1 MSARFLKQENVT
13 IEFQFVDVSDR
24 SHAFARQS
32 SRFHVSCGLA
42 IEPLPAG
49 SWDTHLHT
57 FDPVKHPYEPDS
69 PYFPP
74 ASSVQSALARMPADN
89 YVFVMAMPEG
99 MRPENVLESVAYVNS
114 TLTSNGRKRQ
124 SRATV
129 VLDFSTIDHTQL
141 SALHSQ
147 GVRSVRIHTQGAV
160 TKGLEGDEAL
170 KVYIETVA
178 RQIAP
183 LGWTL
188 DGQLK
193 TEQWVK
199 FAPFMKQLHSEIG
212 IEFVGDHHFYLT
224 AADYASE
231 KYAAIIDLIE
241 SGAAWTKI
249 SGLTQRVGANQNL
262 ENMRLVSL
270 GLASAAGGRRAV
282 YGSDWPHVVSGGG
295 SSEVVVFDEK
305 AEAAQYRQWFGEEL
319 FRKVMVDNPARLY
332 A

>member
-1 MSARFLKQENVT
+1 
-13 IEFQFVDVSDR
+13 
-24 SHAFARQS
+24 
-32 SRFHVSCGLA
+32 
-42 IEPLPAG
+42 
-49 SWDTHLHT
+49 
-57 FDPVKHPYEPDS
+57 
-69 PYFPP
+69 
-74 ASSVQSALARMPADN
+74 
-89 YVFVMAMPEG
+89 MAMPEG
-99 MRPENVLESVAYVNS
+99 TRPENVLESVAYVNS
-114 TLTSNGRKRQ
+114 TLTADGRKRQ

-141 SALHSQ
+141 RTLHSQ
-147 GVRSVRIHTQGAV
+147 GVRSVRIHTRDAV

-193 TEQWVK
+193 TEQWIK
-199 FAPFMKQLHSEIG
+199 FAPLMKELHSETG

-224 AADYASE
+224 AVDYASE
-231 KYAAIIDLIE
+231 KYAAVLDLIE

-249 SGLTQRVGANQNL
+249 SGLTQRVGADQDL
-262 ENMRLVSL
+262 ESMRLVSL
-270 GLASAAGGRRAV
+270 GLASAAGGHEAV
-282 YGSDWPHVVSGGG
+282 YGSDWPHVVSGEG

>member
-1 MSARFLKQENVT
+1 
-13 IEFQFVDVSDR
+13 
-24 SHAFARQS
+24 
-32 SRFHVSCGLA
+32 
-42 IEPLPAG
+42 
-49 SWDTHLHT
+49 
-57 FDPVKHPYEPDS
+57 
-69 PYFPP
+69 
-74 ASSVQSALARMPADN
+74 
-89 YVFVMAMPEG
+89 MAMPEG
-99 MRPENVLESVAYVNS
+99 TRPENVLESVAYVNS
-114 TLTSNGRKRQ
+114 TLTADGRKRQ

-141 SALHSQ
+141 RKLHSQ
-147 GVRSVRIHTQGAV
+147 GVRSVRIHTRGAV

-199 FAPFMKQLHSEIG
+199 FAPLMKELHFETG

-224 AADYASE
+224 AADCASE
-231 KYAAIIDLIE
+231 KYAAILDLIE

-249 SGLTQRVGANQNL
+249 SGLTQRVGADQDL

-270 GLASAAGGRRAV
+270 GLASAAGGHRAV